1 MKHDENR
8 YPTMKFLR
16 CRKCGNV
23 FVGSLTGAV
32 DCPDCTSE
40 EAELYSPD
48 MDAED
53 NESEDDA

>member
-32 DCPDCTSE
+32 DCPDCSSE
-40 EAELYSPD
+40 DTQAYTPD
-48 MDAED
+48 MDQD
-53 NESEDDA
+53 TDQTG